1 MRSLP
6 SSVVAR
12 GPRPLPALLSVRA
25 ALPSGQCRPIEEGR
39 LWFAATGS
47 VCVARDPP
55 PPASH
60 MLALAA
66 SVAGVQPATE
76 RGGARATVQDPD
88 EPQPPGRLG
97 TRRSHWHHD
106 DASGFRVAESAT
118 GN

>member
-39 LWFAATGS
+39 LWFAAS

-55 PPASH
+55 PPGPASH

-76 RGGARATVQDPD
+76 RGGTRATVQDPD
-88 EPQPPGRLG
+88 EPQPPGGLGLG
-97 TRRSHWHHD
+97 TRRSHWH
-106 DASGFRVAESAT
+106 ASGFRVAESAT